1 VAGELLFLLWLALA
15 ILATV
20 ASRPWFKGRMG
31 EAAVRRV
38 AKRRLPEPFYHSIHD
53 ITLLTPDGTTQI
65 DLIVVS
71 RFGIFVVETKMRS
84 GWIFGDAYQKQWTQV
99 LFRTKSRFQ
108 NPLHQNFKH
117 VKALEAL
124 LLLPPETIHSVVV
137 FTGSGEFKTPMPANV
152 LRSGSLEAYIKSF
165 TQVVLSE
172 EQVQS
177 ALSQIQ
183 TQRLPVSWE
192 TERQHIHHLRSRADP
207 TAERKCPKCGSPMV
221 IRTARRGLG
230 TGKQFWGCS
239 AYPKCRMIQKVG

>member
-1 VAGELLFLLWLALA
+1 
-15 ILATV
+15 
-20 ASRPWFKGRMG
+20 MG

-38 AKRRLPEPFYHSIHD
+38 AEAGLPEPFYHSVHD
-53 ITLLTPDGTTQI
+53 VTLPTPDGTTQI
-65 DLIVVS
+65 DLIIVS
-71 RFGIFVVETKMRS
+71 RFGVFVVETKMLS

-99 LFRTKSRFQ
+99 LFRTKTRFQ
-108 NPLHQNFKH
+108 NPIHQNFKH

-152 LRSGSLEAYIKSF
+152 LRSGSLQTYIKSF

-172 EQVQS
+172 DQVQN
-177 ALSQIQ
+177 ALLQIQ

-192 TERQHIHHLRSRADP
+192 TQRQHIRHLRSRADP

-221 IRTARRGLG
+221 IRTARRGVG
-230 TGKQFWGCS
+230 AGKQFWGCS
-239 AYPKCRMIQKVG
+239 AYPKCRMIQDIG